1 MSRRLR
7 ALALAAAPLPLLAA
21 AAMAGTAVAQTEPLV
36 SVPGNVS
43 PALAHSQRDGAVD
56 ASSKMSV
63 SVALKL
69 RNSSEL
75 DKFIADVSNPRSPQH
90 GKFLTPAQFNDRFAP
105 TQSTVDSVSNFLR
118 GQGLS
123 VTKVSDN
130 RQIVTADGTAAQLQ
144 HAFGTSLSR
153 YTDTAQ
159 HRDFF
164 ANDSAPKLPAAVAG
178 AVQGVVGLDNHA
190 VKHTNNTK
198 GRKPHAPS
206 GYNPTQLRGAYDTGS
221 LGTGSGQSVALWEF
235 DGYQASNIAQYG
247 RQFSLNSA
255 APKTVAVDGANY
267 DSSPGDGQGEVEL
280 DIEIVNAMAPAASTY
295 VYEAPNSDQ
304 GEVDMASQIAS
315 DNKVSVVSISWGS
328 CEPDTTD
335 AAITGTSNGIKQA
348 TAEGI
353 SFFAASGDDGSK
365 DCTRSQTGGSVDA
378 VDYPASDP
386 NVTGVGGT
394 HLTVS
399 GSSYGSES
407 AWNGSGGGTSTK
419 FDAPSWQTGANGKR
433 TVPDVSSDADPN
445 SGYAIFSGG
454 SWQVYGGTS
463 CAAPM
468 WAGFA
473 ALYGAKLGAANQALY
488 GLKGTGF
495 HDVTSGSNGTF
506 RAGSGYDQVT
516 GWGSYDGAKLAAALK
531 G

>member
-21 AAMAGTAVAQTEPLV
+21 AALAGTASAQTQPLV
-36 SVPGNVS
+36 SVPGNTS
-43 PALAHSQRDGAVD
+43 PALSHSERHGAVD
-56 ASSKMSV
+56 AGAKMSV
-63 SVALKL
+63 SVSLKL

-75 DKFIADVSNPRSPQH
+75 DKLIADASNPRSPQH
-90 GKFLTPAQFNDRFAP
+90 GRFITPAQFNDRFAP
-105 TQSTVDSVSNFLR
+105 TQSAVDTVSNFLR

-123 VTKVSDN
+123 VAKVSPN
-130 RQIVTADGTAAQLQ
+130 RQVVTANGTAAQLQ
-144 HAFGTSLSR
+144 HAFGTSLGN
-153 YTDTAQ
+153 YTDTAE
-159 HRDFF
+159 HRDYF
-164 ANDSAPKLPAAVAG
+164 ANDSAPKLPANVAS
-178 AVQGVVGLDNHA
+178 AVQGIVGLDNHA
-190 VKHTNNTK
+190 VMHKNSVSHK
-198 GRKPHAPS
+198 ASAPS

-235 DGYQASNIAQYG
+235 DGYQTSNISQYDK
-247 RQFSLNSA
+247 QFSLSSA
-255 APKTVAVDGANY
+255 APQTVSVDGANY
-267 DSSPGDGQGEVEL
+267 DSSPSDGQGEVEL
-280 DIEIVNAMAPAASTY
+280 DIEIVQAMAPAASTY

-304 GEVDMASQIAS
+304 GEIDMANQIAS

-328 CEPDTTD
+328 CEPDTTPS
-335 AAITGTSNGIKQA
+335 AITGTSNAIKQA

-353 SFFAASGDDGSK
+353 SFFSASGDDGSK
-365 DCTRSQTGGSVDA
+365 DCTRSQTGSSVDA

-399 GSSYGSES
+399 GNSYGSES
-407 AWNGSGGGTSTK
+407 AWNGSGGGTSTV
-419 FDAPSWQTGANGKR
+419 FDAPGYQTGSGGKR

-445 SGYAIFSGG
+445 SGYAIFSAG

-468 WAGFA
+468 WAGLA
-473 ALYGAKLGAANQALY
+473 ALIGGQLGAFNQALY
-488 GLKGTGF
+488 GLNGTGF

-506 RAGSGYDQVT
+506 SAGQGYDQVT

>member
-1 MSRRLR
+1 MRRFR

-21 AAMAGTAVAQTEPLV
+21 AALAGTATAQTQPLV
-36 SVPGNVS
+36 AVPGNTS
-43 PALAHSQRDGAVD
+43 PALAHSERHGALAAD
-56 ASSKMSV
+56 TKLSV

-75 DKFIADVSNPRSPQH
+75 DALIADVSNPHSPRH
-90 GKFLTPAQFNDRFAP
+90 GQFLTPAQFNDRFAP
-105 TQSTVDSVSNFLR
+105 TQSAVDSVSDYLR
-118 GQGLS
+118 GQGLL
-123 VTKVSDN
+123 VTKVSPN
-130 RQIVTADGTAAQLQ
+130 RQVVTVNGTAAQLQ
-144 HAFGTSLSR
+144 TAFGTSLGT

-159 HRDFF
+159 HRDFY
-164 ANDSAPKLPAAVAG
+164 ANDSAPKLPANVASV
-178 AVQGVVGLDNHA
+178 VQGVVGLDDHA
-190 VKHTNNTK
+190 VRHTNNTK
-198 GRKPHAPS
+198 GRTPHAPS

-221 LGTGSGQSVALWEF
+221 LGTGAGQSVALWEF
-235 DGYQASNIAQYG
+235 DGYQASNIATYDK
-247 RQFSLNSA
+247 QFGLSSSA
-255 APKTVAVDGANY
+255 PRTVSVDGANY
-267 DSSPGDGQGEVEL
+267 DSKPGDGQGEVEL
-280 DIEIVNAMAPAASTY
+280 DIEIVQAMAPSASTL
-295 VYEAPNSDQ
+295 VYEAPNTDQ
-304 GEVDMASQIAS
+304 GEVDLANQIAN

-328 CEPDTTD
+328 CEPDTTQS
-335 AAITGTSNGIKQA
+335 AITGTSNAIKQA

-353 SFFAASGDDGSK
+353 SFFSASGDDGSK
-365 DCTRSQTGGSVDA
+365 DCTRSQTGSSVDA

-407 AWNGSGGGTSTK
+407 AWSGSGGGTSTV
-419 FDAPSWQTGANGKR
+419 FDTPSYQTGVNGKR
-433 TVPDVSSDADPN
+433 TVPDVSADADPN
-445 SGYAIFSGG
+445 SGYAIYSAG

-473 ALYGAKLGAANQALY
+473 ALVGGKLGAANQALY
-488 GLKGTGF
+488 GVKGNGF

-506 RAGSGYDQVT
+506 TAGQGYDQVT

>member
-7 ALALAAAPLPLLAA
+7 ALALAAAPLPLIAA
-21 AAMAGTAVAQTEPLV
+21 AALAGSAAAATQPLV
-36 SVPGNVS
+36 SVPDNTS
-43 PALAHSQRDGAVD
+43 PALAHSQRDGALD
-56 ASSKMSV
+56 ANTKMSV

-75 DKFIADVSNPRSPQH
+75 DKFIADASNPHSPNH
-90 GKFLTPAQFNDRFAP
+90 GKFLTTAQFNDRFAP
-105 TQSTVDSVSNFLR
+105 TQSSVDSVSTYLR
-118 GQGLS
+118 SQGLT
-123 VTKVSDN
+123 VDKVSAN
-130 RQIVTADGTAAQLQ
+130 RQVVTVDGTAAQLQ
-144 HAFGTSLSR
+144 TAFGTSMGR

-159 HRDFF
+159 HRDFY
-164 ANDSAPKLPAAVAG
+164 ANDSAPQLPANVAAV
-178 AVQGVVGLDNHA
+178 VQGVVGLDNHA
-190 VKHTNNTK
+190 VKHTNNTNK
-198 GRKPHAPS
+198 RKPNAPS

-235 DGYQASNIAQYG
+235 DGYQASNISTYDK
-247 RQFSLNSA
+247 QFSLSSS
-255 APKTVAVDGANY
+255 APKTVSVDNANY
-267 DSSPGDGQGEVEL
+267 DSQPGQGQGEVEL
-280 DIEIVNAMAPAASTY
+280 DIEIVQAMAPAASTY

-304 GEVDMASQIAS
+304 GEIDMANQIAS

-328 CEPDTTD
+328 CEPDTTQS
-335 AAITGTSNGIKQA
+335 AITSTSNAIKQA

-353 SFFAASGDDGSK
+353 SFFSASGDDGSK
-365 DCTRSQTGGSVDA
+365 DCTRSQTGSGVDA

-399 GSSYGSES
+399 GNAYGSET
-407 AWNGSGGGTSTK
+407 AWSGSGGGTSTV
-419 FDAPSWQTGANGKR
+419 FDTPSWQAGVGGKR
-433 TVPDVSSDADPN
+433 TVPDVSADADPN
-445 SGYAIFSGG
+445 SGYAIYSAGA
-454 SWQVYGGTS
+454 WQVYGGTS

-468 WAGFA
+468 WAGLA
-473 ALYGAKLGAANQALY
+473 ALIGTKLGAANQALY

-506 RAGSGYDQVT
+506 KAGTGYDQVT